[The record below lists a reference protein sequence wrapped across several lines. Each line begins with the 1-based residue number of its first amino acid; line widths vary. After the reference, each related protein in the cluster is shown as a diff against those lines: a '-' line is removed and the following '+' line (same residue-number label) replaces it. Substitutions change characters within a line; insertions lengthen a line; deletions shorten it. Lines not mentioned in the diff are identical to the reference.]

1 MKKKSQLEHVLNFFY
16 ENKNDFKINNI
27 KNNKNY
33 SKFNVSVD
41 TAYDI
46 KKARNIYKK
55 ITRLKNKK
63 IGWKKI
69 IKKYYK

>member
-1 MKKKSQLEHVLNFFY
+1 MKKKSQLEHILNFFY

-33 SKFNVSVD
+33 SKFNMSVD

-46 KKARNIYKK
+46 RKARNIYKK
-55 ITRLKNKK
+55 ITKLKNNK
-63 IGWKKI
+63 ISLKEI
-69 IKKYYK
+69 IKKYYE